1 MTGGAHRGPDGGRPP
16 VIDAHVHLD
25 PVIGGDPPGPGTPW
39 CDRDP
44 AELAAELDAAGV
56 RAVVDLD
63 GGWGEPILRRRL
75 RTFKPVLADR
85 YFCFGGV
92 PWSDWEW
99 AGAAFPERVAR
110 RLHAQVAD
118 GASGLKIS
126 KALGLH
132 VRDDRDRRVPVDDER
147 LAPVW
152 ETAAKLGIPVLIHTG
167 DPVAFFEPGQ
177 GGEDLPILRAHPE
190 WNLHGRETP
199 GRDVLVAE
207 LSRLVGRHPAT
218 TFVSAH
224 LANLGDALDRLAAL
238 LGQHP
243 NLFVDT
249 GARFDE
255 IGRDPGSARRFF
267 LSHPDRILFGTDFPV
282 SRDTYDVFFR
292 LLETDDK
299 FTLPAALTTTG
310 RKSPAR
316 GLDLPVTVLERVY
329 AGNALRLL
337 PGR

>member
-1 MTGGAHRGPDGGRPP
+1 MTSKAPRLRNGARPA

-25 PVIGGDPPGPGTPW
+25 PAIGGDPLDPGAPW
-39 CDRDP
+39 CDRAP
-44 AELAAELDAAGV
+44 ADLAAELDAAGV
-56 RAVVDLD
+56 SAVVDLD

-75 RTFKPVLADR
+75 RIFKPVLGDR

-92 PWSDWEW
+92 SWSDWERT
-99 AGAAFPERVAR
+99 GAAFPERAAR
-110 RLHAQVAD
+110 RLSAQVAD

-132 VRDDRDRRVPVDDER
+132 VRDDRDRRVAVDDER
-147 LAPVW
+147 LAPIW
-152 ETAAKLGIPVLIHTG
+152 ETAAELGIPVVIHTG
-167 DPVAFFEPGQ
+167 DPVAFFEPGE
-177 GGEDLPILRAHPE
+177 GGVDLPILRAHPE
-190 WNLHGRETP
+190 WNLRGRETP
-199 GRDVLVAE
+199 GRDALVAE
-207 LSRLVGRHPAT
+207 LFRLVGRHPAT

-224 LANLGDALDRLAAL
+224 LANLGDALDRLSGF

-255 IGRDPGSARRFF
+255 IGRCPDSARRFF
-267 LSHPDRILFGTDFPV
+267 LSHPGRILFGSDFPV
-282 SRDTYDVFFR
+282 SRDTYDIFFR
-292 LLETDDK
+292 LLETDDE
-299 FTLPAALTTTG
+299 FTLPAAVTTTG

-316 GLDLPVTVLERVY
+316 GLALPVTVLEGVY

-337 PGR
+337 TGR